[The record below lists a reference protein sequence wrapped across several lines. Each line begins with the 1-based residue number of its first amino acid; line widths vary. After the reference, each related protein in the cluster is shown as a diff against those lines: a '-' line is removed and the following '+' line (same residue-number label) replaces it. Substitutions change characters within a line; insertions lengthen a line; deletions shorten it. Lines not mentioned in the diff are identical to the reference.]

1 MFHYSVVID
10 ADTSL
15 IQRAIWFMYP
25 TFLGNAVS
33 AAGYISQVVFLR
45 LSLYCSEN
53 Q

>member
-1 MFHYSVVID
+1 
-10 ADTSL
+10 
-15 IQRAIWFMYP
+15 MYP
-25 TFLGNAVS
+25 VIKLTCRG